1 MYVHRKPSSVIRYS
15 DTMANEIQPSH
26 DFQTI
31 SSLSIPQRVLQ
42 FFQTSGTMKSNS
54 SVVQVKF
61 WSIPSNMAI

>member
-1 MYVHRKPSSVIRYS
+1 
-15 DTMANEIQPSH
+15 MANEIQPSH